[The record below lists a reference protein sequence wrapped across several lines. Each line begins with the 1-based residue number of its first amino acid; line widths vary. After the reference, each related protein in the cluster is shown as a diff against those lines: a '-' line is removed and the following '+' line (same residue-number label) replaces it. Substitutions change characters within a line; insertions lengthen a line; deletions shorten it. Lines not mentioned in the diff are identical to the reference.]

1 VLLIL
6 QMGYYKLTYNPLQ
19 IVRRHEP
26 KPSREAKVVQCWM
39 SIDPLAEE
47 YPNVS
52 PYAYCLNNPIIYI
65 DPDGRKVVVA
75 QESDRALM
83 MGYLDKI
90 YGANNF
96 TFDKN
101 GVLSFTGSTKGMSRD
116 QKNSLKLMNEA
127 IGTNYDINIKLSNFS
142 EEESKMLNP
151 QSNVLASEGGALSL
165 ISVNDKGEVVGA
177 SILMDPSKLTDVPIF
192 ETAYIYKNAD
202 GTVTT
207 GASSCPSGTQCFE
220 SYSAVLNNGKST
232 TAPKSAEA
240 TIIHEIAHPI
250 YEGKNQKNVL
260 KAENTV
266 RDILK
271 IQRRSEADPEHN
283 SQSH

>member
-1 VLLIL
+1 
-6 QMGYYKLTYNPLQ
+6 MGTEN
-19 IVRRHEP
+19 ISA
-26 KPSREAKVVQCWM
+26 PS
-39 SIDPLAEE
+39 
-47 YPNVS
+47 
-52 PYAYCLNNPIIYI
+52 
-65 DPDGRKVVVA
+65 
-75 QESDRALM
+75 
-83 MGYLDKI
+83 
-90 YGANNF
+90 
-96 TFDKN
+96 
-101 GVLSFTGSTKGMSRD
+101 GMSRD

-127 IGTNYDINIKLSNFS
+127 IGTNYDINVKLSNFS
-142 EEESKMLNP
+142 EEESKMLDP

-192 ETAYIYKNAD
+192 ETAYVYKNAD

-207 GASSCPSGTQCFE
+207 GASYCPSGTQCFE

-260 KAENTV
+260 KAENIV